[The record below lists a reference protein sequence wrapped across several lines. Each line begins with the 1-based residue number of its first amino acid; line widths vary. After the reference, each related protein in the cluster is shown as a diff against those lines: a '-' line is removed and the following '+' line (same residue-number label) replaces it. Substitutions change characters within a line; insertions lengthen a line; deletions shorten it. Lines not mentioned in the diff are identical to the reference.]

1 MDVESGPDMVNA
13 EQALM
18 VKEAYAILI
27 QGIMVVRY
35 DPHLIKDKAKQ
46 ILWLDPDLMRLCIA
60 PERIVIPSSAISSYN
75 TMATTTAPIIPYGL
89 YLKDIAEIIPGITC
103 YNFKA
108 NKLKPVSSDYCFS
121 IVGSECCISVEFP
134 SKFTRNWFILRFGC
148 IINDILSPDE
158 RIERASWKL
167 AIQREIVESELEEA
181 RHLVTVMKRGIQL
194 VHHHKSGNTYN
205 SLLTY
210 DEENQTLIVTPTE
223 TRLFGLLTA
232 TNPTNMT
239 IGHVAAL
246 RLGTHSFSF
255 IKTNSTSKWRVCM
268 SIIGSEGSLDL
279 EFSNENARNIFA
291 AKFRSFMYYIQ
302 TSSVVHANNE
312 AQYGSLYDLV

>member
-1 MDVESGPDMVNA
+1 MDLESGPDMVNT
-13 EQALM
+13 EQVLM

-46 ILWLDPDLMRLCIA
+46 ILWLDTDLMRLCIA
-60 PERIVIPSSAISSYN
+60 PERIVIPSSASSPYS
-75 TMATTTAPIIPYGL
+75 TMTTTTAPIIPYGL
-89 YLKDIAEIIPGITC
+89 YFKDIAEIIPGITC

-121 IVGSECCISVEFP
+121 IIGSECCISVEFP

-148 IINDILSPDE
+148 VINDILSPDE

-194 VHHHKSGNTYN
+194 IHHHKSGNIYN
-205 SLLTY
+205 SILTY

-232 TNPTNMT
+232 ANPTNMT
-239 IGHVAAL
+239 TGHVAAL

-291 AKFRSFMYYIQ
+291 AKSRSFMYYIQ
-302 TSSVVHANNE
+302 TNSLFHTNNE